1 VTGCRQLLFDFDH
14 APSLRDEDFLVTDDN
29 REACA
34 WLERWPHWPAP
45 ALVVYGPPG
54 CGKTHLLHVFL
65 ERTAG
70 LPLTLC
76 DLQNR
81 HLVERLD
88 AAPAWALDDAD
99 RHLGPTHEVALLHV
113 YNTIWETKRHL
124 LLTAREPP
132 SRWPVALAD
141 LRSRLKAS
149 PAAGIR
155 PPGDPLMRAVLV
167 KLFADRQL
175 QVDDGVLTYVL
186 SHMERTFDA
195 ARLIVARIDET
206 ALHGHR
212 RITTALV
219 RDVLKAAGESGAC

>member
-1 VTGCRQLLFDFDH
+1 MTGRKQLLFEFDH
-14 APSLRDEDFLVTDDN
+14 APSLRNEDFLVADNN

-34 WLERWPHWPAP
+34 WLERWPHWPSP
-45 ALVVYGPPG
+45 VLVVHGPPG

-65 ERTAG
+65 ERTEG
-70 LPLTLC
+70 LPLTLR
-76 DLQNR
+76 DLQSGQ
-81 HLVERLD
+81 LVERLD
-88 AAPAWALDDAD
+88 AASAWALDDAD
-99 RHLGPTHEVALLHV
+99 RYLSPAHEVALLHV

-132 SRWPVALAD
+132 SRWPVKLAD
-141 LRSRLKAS
+141 LGSRLKAS

-155 PPGDPLMRAVLV
+155 PPDDALIRAVLV
-167 KLFADRQL
+167 KLFTDRQL

-219 RDVLKAAGESGAC
+219 RDVLKATEEGGAC